1 MPDLE
6 FQIETVSPLRNA
18 AAPTLVF
25 KLQATNNA
33 EETIHTI
40 LLNCQIMLEVTQ
52 RRYSA
57 EEQEKL
63 LDLFGKPELWDRSL
77 RRLFWTNVSATVPAF
92 TGSTILGLN
101 VPCTFDINVAATKY
115 FSGLEEGEAP
125 LLLLFSGTIFYEGE
139 NRALRVAQIPWEKE
153 AVYRLPVR
161 VWREMMDIY
170 YPNSVWLNLR
180 RDVFERL
187 NRYKMQRG
195 IPTFDQALE
204 RVVPDMSMEN
214 GLSPQLKDSGG
225 EKIH

>member
-6 FQIETVSPLRNA
+6 FQVESAAPLRNA

-25 KLQATNNA
+25 KLQTTNNA

-40 LLNCQIMLEVTQ
+40 LLNCQIMLDVTR
-52 RRYSA
+52 RRYST

-77 RRLFWTNVSATVPAF
+77 RRLFWTNVGVTVPTF
-92 TGSTILGLN
+92 TGKTIVDLN

-115 FSGLEEGEAP
+115 FSGLEEGEVP

-139 NRALRVAQIPWEKE
+139 NQALRVAQIPWEKE

-161 VWREMMDIY
+161 VWQEMMDIY

-187 NRYKMQRG
+187 NRYKMLRG
-195 IPTFDQALE
+195 IPTFDQVLE
-204 RVVPDMSMEN
+204 RIVPDASMEN
-214 GLSPQLKDSGG
+214 GLSPQSKDSGG